1 MLSDYNLAPEEYS
14 LSRIASIRAYGA
26 QEAFKKELFERV
38 DKYSRVYIMHENF
51 NRRVPHDERP
61 YGR

>member
-1 MLSDYNLAPEEYS
+1 MFFDCELVIEGS
-14 LSRIASIRAYGA
+14 LLGMIASIRAYGA

-51 NRRVPHDERP
+51 NR
-61 YGR
+61 